1 MEQTKDNRRKSRRAE
16 LLAAAGSVFG
26 SKGYSAAT
34 VDDVALKASVSK
46 GTMYNYFPS
55 KEALFH
61 ELLRE
66 TYLQDTAEIDAF
78 LAEDRPAME
87 KLTEFLGFWYG
98 MSKRRVGLG
107 RLVLEFW
114 AVAAGEGGRGKASDA
129 IREVFGSSQKRIAAI
144 LQEGVESGEFSLE
157 TTPEQGA
164 QLVLASLHGLQLQ
177 VLIGLVPALDEDTFS
192 HLTGGIVY
200 QLTKHRDRTEL

>member
-1 MEQTKDNRRKSRRAE
+1 MEQAKDNRKKSRRAE
-16 LLAAAGSVFG
+16 LLAAAGLVFG
-26 SKGYSAAT
+26 SKGYSVAT
-34 VDDVALKASVSK
+34 VDDVAMEASVSK

-55 KEALFH
+55 KESLFH

-66 TYLQDTAEIDAF
+66 TYLQDTAEIDTF
-78 LAEDRPAME
+78 LAEERPAME
-87 KLTEFLGFWYG
+87 KLTEFLGFWYS
-98 MSKRRVGLG
+98 MSNRRLGLG

-114 AVAAGEGGRGKASDA
+114 AVAASEGGCGQASDT

-144 LQEGVESGEFSLE
+144 LQEGAESGEFSLE

-192 HLTGGIVY
+192 HLTGGIVD
-200 QLTKHRDRTEL
+200 QLTKHRDRSEL